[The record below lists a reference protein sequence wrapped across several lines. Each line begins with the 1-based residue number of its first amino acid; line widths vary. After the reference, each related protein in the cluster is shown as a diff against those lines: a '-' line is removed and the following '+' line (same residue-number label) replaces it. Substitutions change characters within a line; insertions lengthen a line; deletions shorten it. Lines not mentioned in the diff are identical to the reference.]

1 MPVITALQ
9 QYVSLICLKMFHEQW
24 RSKQNPAETTNNN
37 ISFDLFVEAADKE
50 KIYQCW

>member
-1 MPVITALQ
+1 MEVQA
-9 QYVSLICLKMFHEQW
+9 
-24 RSKQNPAETTNNN
+24 NPAETTNNN